1 MKISKRQRE
10 YLNAIAVFV
19 EANGYNP
26 TQADL
31 ARQLGVHRNTVYETV
46 RNMRAEGILTDRKG
60 TRGIALPDHAATYAP
75 RVYQD

>member
-10 YLNAIAVFV
+10 YLDAIAVFV

-31 ARQLGVHRNTVYETV
+31 ARQLGVHRNTV
-46 RNMRAEGILTDRKG
+46 
-60 TRGIALPDHAATYAP
+60 HAVPCAP
-75 RVYQD
+75 LASVD